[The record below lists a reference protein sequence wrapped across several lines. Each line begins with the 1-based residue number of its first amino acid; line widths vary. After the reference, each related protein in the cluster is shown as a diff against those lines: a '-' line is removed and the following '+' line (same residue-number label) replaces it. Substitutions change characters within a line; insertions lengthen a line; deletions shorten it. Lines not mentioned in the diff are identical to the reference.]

1 MIKKNK
7 NLECFFFYFIFF
19 YKLVWCKLYGK
30 YYSLYIFVEFY
41 FFISK
46 EDGVFKKN

>member
-7 NLECFFFYFIFF
+7 NLECFFFHLTLL
-19 YKLVWCKLYGK
+19 YKLVWCKLYEK

-41 FFISK
+41 FFTSK

>member
-1 MIKKNK
+1 M
-7 NLECFFFYFIFF
+7 FFFHLTLL
-19 YKLVWCKLYGK
+19 YKLVWCKLYEK

-41 FFISK
+41 FFTSK